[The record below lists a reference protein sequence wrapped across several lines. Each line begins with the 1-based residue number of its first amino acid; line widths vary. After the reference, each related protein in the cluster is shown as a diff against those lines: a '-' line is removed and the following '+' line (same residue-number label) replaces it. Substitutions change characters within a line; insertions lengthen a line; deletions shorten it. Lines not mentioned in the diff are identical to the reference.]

1 MSFGVV
7 MALVVC
13 HNNTGVA
20 SPFADTVKAMPP
32 CYGVRVLHILF
43 MPFPYLGG
51 AISPNDVS
59 QKGKGSYAADYVA
72 WAKTLQLLNEKAP
85 GWSPELKENSDHQHC
100 FLAPDNTAYLLV
112 RFTNLET
119 SEQTNWWPY
128 AITDHQN
135 NPVDFEKI
143 NSRRLCDSQRRAVC
157 SAACAAFSLSYEL
170 WAREEVTDNDEEVM
184 PPCPL
189 PAPKETK
196 KAKPSKPA
204 EAKPSAA
211 PTVNREPLE
220 NALIELLQVKMERGK
235 TLEYLD
241 SKAKAWGLSKGGS
254 RVQQMSPSQLQTCID
269 ELSAEKAT

>member
-1 MSFGVV
+1 
-7 MALVVC
+7 
-13 HNNTGVA
+13 
-20 SPFADTVKAMPP
+20 
-32 CYGVRVLHILF
+32 

-59 QKGKGSYAADYVA
+59 QKGKGSFKADYVT
-72 WAKTLQLLNEKAP
+72 WAKTLQLLNENAP
-85 GWSPELKENSDHQHC
+85 GWSPELKENSGGQHF

-119 SEQTNWWPY
+119 NEQTNWWPH

-135 NPVDFEKI
+135 DPVAFEKI

-170 WAREEVTDNDEEVM
+170 WAREEVTDNDEEAM
-184 PPCPL
+184 PPCPV
-189 PAPKETK
+189 PTPKETK
-196 KAKPSKPA
+196 KASPSKPA

-211 PTVNREPLE
+211 PAVDREPLE
-220 NALIELLQVKMERGK
+220 NELIDLLQKKMERGK

-241 SKAKAWGLSKGGS
+241 EKAKAWRLTKGGS

-269 ELSAEKAT
+269 ELRTKKAA